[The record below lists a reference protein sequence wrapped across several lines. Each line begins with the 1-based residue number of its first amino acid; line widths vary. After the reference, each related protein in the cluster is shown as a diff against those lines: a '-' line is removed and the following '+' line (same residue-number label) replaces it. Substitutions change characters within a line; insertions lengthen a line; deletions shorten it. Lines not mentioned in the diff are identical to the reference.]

1 MSARAMDG
9 DVTLENPGPG
19 STIFLWRLAPAG

>member
-9 DVTLENPGPG
+9 DVTLESPGPG
-19 STIFLWRLAPAG
+19 GTTFLWRLAPAG